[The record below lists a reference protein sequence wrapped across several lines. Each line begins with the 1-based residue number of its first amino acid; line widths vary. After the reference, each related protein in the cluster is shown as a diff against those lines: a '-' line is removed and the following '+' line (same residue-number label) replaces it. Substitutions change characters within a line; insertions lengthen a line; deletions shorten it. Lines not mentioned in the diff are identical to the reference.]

1 MLLNDQVIETFVY
14 ELEQNLDAKDDA
26 KFCIMKRVNLLTFI
40 NRKINYTL
48 PQRHSRFSTNEC
60 RLISSIRLRVIIFLE
75 RRRDLKLANLP
86 LYLNYPKKWQSLPYE
101 KVFSTWTLDWAR
113 FPCFSINQHCYR
125 IYTMNFGKIKKPNCL
140 IRIYGTPYHCIQKRD
155 GHFLIKKPSAP
166 GVSAGHDFI
175 AFLTNI
181 AMEFILWVLAKS
193 KKIIAQSGF
202 TELHNLSESSKKV
215 TFTWSLDW
223 IWFVR

>member
-1 MLLNDQVIETFVY
+1 
-14 ELEQNLDAKDDA
+14 
-26 KFCIMKRVNLLTFI
+26 MKRVNLLTFI
-40 NRKINYTL
+40 NRKINYNL

-140 IRIYGTPYHCIQKRD
+140 IRIYGTPYHCIQRRD

-166 GVSAGHDFI
+166 GVSTGHDFF

-193 KKIIAQSGF
+193 KRIIAQSGF
-202 TELHNLSESSKKV
+202 TELHIWIIQKSDCQEV
-215 TFTWSLDW
+215 TFAKSSALGVLTGHDL
-223 IWFVR
+223 FALY

>member
-1 MLLNDQVIETFVY
+1 
-14 ELEQNLDAKDDA
+14 
-26 KFCIMKRVNLLTFI
+26 MKRVNLLTFI

-86 LYLNYPKKWQSLPYE
+86 LSLNYPKKWQSLPYE

-140 IRIYGTPYHCIQKRD
+140 IRIYGTPYHCIQKTWRSLPD
-155 GHFLIKKPSAP
+155 QKAFSTWSLSWAWFLCFSNQHCYGIYTLSFGKIKEDNCSIRFYGTPYLN
-166 GVSAGHDFI
+166 H
-175 AFLTNI
+175 L
-181 AMEFILWVLAKS
+181 
-193 KKIIAQSGF
+193 KKWQSGSDF
-202 TELHNLSESSKKV
+202 YKV
-215 TFTWSLDW
+215 FSTWSLDW
-223 IWFVR
+223 AWFVRFVLTLLWNL